1 MRQKVFDLCHARMLV
16 NRQTCGAKWVVCR
29 LAHPA
34 IQCKDALVQSK
45 HVWFCKCSA
54 SLPDPSLLPRC
65 PETPHLQ
72 TSILRQRIDPASP
85 VAMGAIVAVAVA
97 RGRRPAHVRCTP
109 VQSLRPELPHGDAV
123 NSHRQTN
130 RPRDQRPGT
139 SRLSGQ
145 SLHALTAATVFHNNN
160 TISEDHRRSFPTT
173 RPACRTLHKPCW
185 LPQPSVDP
193 TTKKYDALDRQSMR
207 CSAEIGS
214 EDCSERH
221 CGHGFRSCFKRES
234 RRSLPR
240 SQR

>member
-54 SLPDPSLLPRC
+54 SLPDPSLLPRW
-65 PETPHLQ
+65 
-72 TSILRQRIDPASP
+72 
-85 VAMGAIVAVAVA
+85 
-97 RGRRPAHVRCTP
+97 
-109 VQSLRPELPHGDAV
+109 PELPHGDAV

-139 SRLSGQ
+139 SRLSRQ

-193 TTKKYDALDRQSMR
+193 TTKKYDALDRQSKR